1 MKSVKSFNLAYGNL
15 PGNLQSKVREE
26 IMKACNWVTSAYFY
40 MKKNGTRGLTDIEEN
55 NVQIIFKRYGID
67 AFTGEKL

>member
-1 MKSVKSFNLAYGNL
+1 MIVKCFNMAYGNL
-15 PGNLQSKVREE
+15 PGNLQSKAREE
-26 IMKACNWVTSAYFY
+26 IMKACNWSTFAYFY

-55 NVQIIFKRYGID
+55 NVAIIFKRYGID